1 MNSAESTSTG
11 GSHPPGTETFGK
23 PASEHL
29 SFKEKLGYGLG
40 DTASHFVWDMV
51 GFWLLIFYTD
61 VYKIPAAAAGTIMLI
76 ARFWDMGIDPVIGI
90 ISDRTQTR
98 WGKFRPYILFG
109 ALPYAVLAVLTFT
122 TPDFGVTGKI
132 IYACATYAL
141 LMTAYAAVNLP
152 YSSLAAVMTPDSYE
166 RAGVNQYRFIC
177 AFTGQLVV
185 TGLPLTLAKY
195 FGGGN
200 EAMGYQHTLILF
212 GCLSVVFFFIT
223 FTMTQERVKPSKSLE
238 GSVGEDLGNLFKNR
252 PWIILAVVGVVSFVM
267 FAMQNA
273 AIAYYFKYY
282 IGKQNNVQ
290 LFNVIGTI
298 ALIVALPFTKPL
310 ARRFGNRNVFIAS
323 SLVSGAFFISLYL
336 PGEKSL
342 ITIYVLNI
350 CAKMAYAPAVPLLW
364 TMIADSADYSEWK
377 TGRRATGLCFSA
389 ATFAQKA
396 GWGIGAGI
404 AGWLLTA
411 FNYIPNATQTQTALT
426 GIKLLVSVIP
436 GILYMS
442 CALFM
447 IFYNIDSKTTDLMK
461 RDLDMRRQKE
471 ASAD

>member
-1 MNSAESTSTG
+1 MSSPATVVQT
-11 GSHPPGTETFGK
+11 PPAQPRAGLRFV
-23 PASEHL
+23 
-29 SFKEKLGYGLG
+29 EKLGYGLG

-76 ARFWDMGIDPVIGI
+76 ARFWDMGIDPAIGV

-109 ALPYAVLAVLTFT
+109 AVPYAVLAVLTFT
-122 TPDFGVTGKI
+122 TPNFGETGKI

-141 LMTAYAAVNLP
+141 LMTAYAAVNIP
-152 YSSLAAVMTPDSYE
+152 YSSLAAVMTSDTYE

-223 FTMTQERVKPSKSLE
+223 FMTTKERVKPSKSLE

-252 PWIILAVVGVVSFVM
+252 PWIILAIVGIVSFVM

-273 AIAYYFKYY
+273 AIAFYFKYY
-282 IGKQNNVQ
+282 IGKEDSVQ

-298 ALIVALPFTKPL
+298 ALIVALPLSKPL
-310 ARRFGNRNVFIAS
+310 PRRFGNKNVFIGS
-323 SLVSGAFFISLYL
+323 SLISGVFFISLYL
-336 PGEKSL
+336 PGEKDI
-342 ITIYVLNI
+342 ITIYALNI
-350 CAKMAYAPAVPLLW
+350 LAKMAYAPAVPLLW

-377 TGRRATGLCFSA
+377 SGRRATGLYFSA
-389 ATFAQKA
+389 AIFAQKA
-396 GWGIGAGI
+396 GWGIGAAI
-404 AGWLLTA
+404 AGWVLWI
-411 FNYIPNATQTQTALT
+411 FNYVADAIQTQTALT
-426 GIKLLVSVIP
+426 GIKLLISVIP
-436 GILYMS
+436 GVLYMS

-447 IFYNIDSKTTDLMK
+447 FFYTIDSKTTDLMK
-461 RDLDMRRQKE
+461 KDLDLRREKE
-471 ASAD
+471 KAG

>member
-1 MNSAESTSTG
+1 MSLREITPSTADVAPQTQPRVG
-11 GSHPPGTETFGK
+11 LT
-23 PASEHL
+23 
-29 SFKEKLGYGLG
+29 FKEKLGYGLG

-61 VYKIPAAAAGTIMLI
+61 VYKIPAAAAGTIMAI

-132 IYACATYAL
+132 IYACATYVL

-152 YSSLAAVMTPDSYE
+152 YSSLAAVMTSDTYE
-166 RAGVNQYRFIC
+166 RVGVNQYRFIC
-177 AFTGQLVV
+177 AFVGQLVV
-185 TGLPLTLAKY
+185 TGLALTLAKY
-195 FGGGN
+195 FGGGD

-212 GCLSVVFFFIT
+212 GCLSVVFFSIT
-223 FTMTQERVKPSKSLE
+223 FMTTKERVQPLKSLE
-238 GSVGEDLGNLFKNR
+238 GSIKGDFKNLFKNR
-252 PWIILAVVGVVSFVM
+252 PWIILAIVGIVSFVM

-282 IGKQNNVQ
+282 IGKEKNVQ

-298 ALIVALPFTKPL
+298 ALIVALPFAKPL
-310 ARRFGNRNVFIAS
+310 ARRFGNKNVFLGS
-323 SLVSGAFFISLYL
+323 SLISGVFFILLYL
-336 PGEKSL
+336 PGEKDI
-342 ITIYVLNI
+342 ITIYALNI
-350 CAKMAYAPAVPLLW
+350 LAKMAYAPAVPLLW

-377 TGRRATGLCFSA
+377 SGRRATGLYFSA

-396 GWGIGAGI
+396 GWGIGGGI

-411 FNYIPNATQTQTALT
+411 FNYVPNAIQTQTALT

-447 IFYNIDSKTTDLMK
+447 LGYNIDSQTTDQMK
-461 RDLDMRRQKE
+461 RDLDTRREKE
-471 ASAD
+471 RGR